1 MLYDVHLLVGMVC
14 IQIPL
19 EVTVAEF
26 VEILKLAKVFS
37 LLLDGVVCE
46 VDKSVI

>member
-1 MLYDVHLLVGMVC
+1 MFYNIYLLVGMML

-19 EVTVAEF
+19 EVTVAQF
-26 VEILKLAKVFS
+26 VEILKLTKVLS
-37 LLLDGVVCE
+37 LLLDGVVCQ